1 MDWCGLLWPKF
12 YRTVMY
18 NSCYVCISFYHFLVL
33 VHGKKFQTWILKK
46 QILFDAYALPYLY
59 FSRFP
64 PIDDDVII
72 VTSSISWSMI
82 IAYCINDILLKH
94 YNLRFLEFLQQLV
107 LQMLQKCH
115 CNTCDKSGGM
125 CDEHVKDKNPEK
137 WHEFQ
142 YGCWG
147 YTQ

>member
-1 MDWCGLLWPKF
+1 MEK
-12 YRTVMY
+12 
-18 NSCYVCISFYHFLVL
+18 NSKPEFW
-33 VHGKKFQTWILKK
+33 KK
-46 QILFDAYALPYLY
+46 ILFDAYAIPYLY

-94 YNLRFLEFLQQLV
+94 YNLRFLECLQQLV